1 MRKSIIIEKILYVI
15 GLVAIGGC
23 IAFVFVGW
31 TSTYARWGGERVITD
46 DAGKPL
52 VDKAGVVQK
61 VKEPVELSSWR
72 HWTDSLIGTATL
84 GIRKDEIDF
93 SMQNYSSKPSEE
105 LAKTI
110 DVSLK
115 GAAELAAKVGAAIA
129 TSGGSVAGEAAYA
142 KLRSAIARFIQ
153 KGGSAKNV
161 KVECKDG
168 NCTFTDGAVTETC
181 TDCLYDPDFPQVN
194 DGINN

>member
-1 MRKSIIIEKILYVI
+1 MKHIIIKAMSMLAHAATT
-15 GLVAIGGC
+15 GCVAL
-23 IAFVFVGW
+23 VFVGC
-31 TSTYARWGGERVITD
+31 TSTYAKWGGERVVCDLEGRPIVANDGT
-46 DAGKPL
+46 
-52 VDKAGVVQK
+52 VQK

-84 GIRKDEIDF
+84 GIRKDSIDF
-93 SMQNYSSKPSEE
+93 QMQNYSSKPSEE

-129 TSGGSVAGEAAYA
+129 TAGGSVAGEAGYA
-142 KLRSAIARFIQ
+142 ALRNAIANYIAN
-153 KGGSAKNV
+153 GGDVKNV

-168 NCTFTDGAVTETC
+168 NCTLSDGSVSEEC
-181 TDCLYDPDFPQVN
+181 PDCILK
-194 DGINN
+194 